1 MELTKF
7 VIIIILAVF
16 SIIGSILMLIK
27 YNADKRKELDDAIAK
42 LRTHADEEDKKLNEK
57 IEKTQIEIL
66 AKLTILEQCQSKLQ
80 VQGDLWWDFVRHNIL
95 DTLKTFPTLPNE
107 DMLIEDLKNDKISL
121 EEAKLLREAFLH
133 KMKLPENQRDMWALS
148 QAIQLLNITIHKLRE
163 DTTKNELSRDGEE

>member
-27 YNADKRKELDDAIAK
+27 YNADKRKELDNALTV
-42 LRTHADEEDKKLNEK
+42 LRTHTDEEDRKLGEK
-57 IEKTQIEIL
+57 IDRMYAEIL
-66 AKLTILEQCQSKLQ
+66 SKLTALEQCQSKLQ
-80 VQGDLWWDFVRHNIL
+80 VQGDLWWDFVRHNVL

-107 DMLIEDLKNDKISL
+107 DTWIEDLKNDKISL
-121 EEAKLLREAFLH
+121 EDAKLLKEAFLY
-133 KMKLPENQRDMWALS
+133 KMKLPDNKNEQWAYS

-163 DTTKNELSRDGEE
+163 ESVKNELSRDGEE